1 VFRPMLRYD
10 TGSMAK
16 KKDTNEEAAASP
28 LVDAAKTIGEAA
40 GTVVAAVE
48 GVVGKTS
55 AKVPKL
61 APKGK
66 ARLPRKAKKAKQ
78 KAAAEHSRKK
88 ALQRKQSGA
97 E

>member
-1 VFRPMLRYD
+1 VLRVRLRYD

-16 KKDTNEEAAASP
+16 KKDSKDEAAASP
-28 LVDAAKTIGEAA
+28 LVDAAKTLGEAA

-48 GVVGKTS
+48 GVVGKQS

-61 APKGK
+61 APKNK
-66 ARLPRKAKKAKQ
+66 ARVPRKAKK

-88 ALQRKQSGA
+88 ALNRKQGGA
-97 E
+97 Q

>member
-1 VFRPMLRYD
+1 MLRYD

-16 KKDTNEEAAASP
+16 KKPTNEEAAASP

-48 GVVGKTS
+48 GVVGTKS

-61 APKGK
+61 APKNK
-66 ARLPRKAKKAKQ
+66 ARVPRKAKK

-88 ALQRKQSGA
+88 ALQRKQGA
-97 E
+97 AD